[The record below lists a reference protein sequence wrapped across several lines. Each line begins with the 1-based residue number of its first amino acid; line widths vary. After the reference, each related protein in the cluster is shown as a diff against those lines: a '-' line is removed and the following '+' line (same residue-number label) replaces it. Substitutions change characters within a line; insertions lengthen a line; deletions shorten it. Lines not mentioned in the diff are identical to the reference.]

1 MVVKFLIRGLFKKNP
16 NQINVTS
23 RDRSC
28 IISYF
33 PIIVSVWVGDN
44 FTGGQQRFRRIYFK
58 LYSSHSITTEIED
71 KSCITQNVHPLNRT
85 EQTQEFFT
93 FYGRSFQ
100 PNCSFESWFDIIN
113 NWCCIKLHQSRIGSL
128 GLSYSKCVRCGEQQW
143 RESLF
148 VLNPPETLSCSPP
161 SWSRGWRL
169 LAASV
174 STSHA
179 SLIRINRI
187 TQHKVLT

>member
-16 NQINVTS
+16 NPIHVTS
-23 RDRSC
+23 RGYWSC

-33 PIIVSVWVGDN
+33 PIIVSVESGTISRVASKDSAGFISN
-44 FTGGQQRFRRIYFK
+44 STVLTQLQQK
-58 LYSSHSITTEIED
+58 LKINHASH
-71 KSCITQNVHPLNRT
+71 KMHPLNRT
-85 EQTQEFFT
+85 KQTEEF
-93 FYGRSFQ
+93 YSSFQ

-113 NWCCIKLHQSRIGSL
+113 NWCCIKLHQRKIGSL
-128 GLSYSKCVRCGEQQW
+128 GLSYSKCVRCGEQQR

-148 VLNPPETLSCSPP
+148 VLNPPETSFSCSPL

-169 LAASV
+169 LAAASV